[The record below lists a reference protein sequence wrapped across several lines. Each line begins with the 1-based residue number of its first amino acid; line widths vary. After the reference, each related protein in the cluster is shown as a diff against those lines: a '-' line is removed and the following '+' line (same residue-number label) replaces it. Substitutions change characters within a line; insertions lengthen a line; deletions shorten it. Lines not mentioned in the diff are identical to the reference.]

1 MFFRQTLHVTVR
13 PARQSWE
20 SKPRSRW
27 REARRPV
34 VEGGARRPVERG
46 AAGEDRER
54 ESRVFFFFLL
64 SRVDSFLGDTS
75 TRRPSKIYI

>member
-1 MFFRQTLHVTVR
+1 M
-13 PARQSWE
+13 
-20 SKPRSRW
+20 
-27 REARRPV
+27 